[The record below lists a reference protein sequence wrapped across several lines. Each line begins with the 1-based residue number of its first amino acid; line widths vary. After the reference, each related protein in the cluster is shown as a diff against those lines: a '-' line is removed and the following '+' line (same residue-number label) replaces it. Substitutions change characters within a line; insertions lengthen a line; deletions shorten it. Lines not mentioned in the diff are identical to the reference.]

1 MDISLS
7 TLPSPPRKLFY
18 KSISSSTSY
27 NNNDNGD
34 RGIFGI
40 PNLHK
45 ITDWKKITDEVIN
58 DCNNTRKRIYS
69 KINNP
74 DLSILDELDY
84 ISYTICEIADAAELC
99 RCVHVDFEHRRAAE
113 ETVFRFGD
121 YMLSLGHD
129 KNMYNVL
136 CALMDNAEIVDAMSD
151 EQIVMANDMKNEFE
165 RDGVHLSEVV
175 RERLRNLNNDITS
188 LESDFQ
194 KMAQQIGG
202 SFAVPSD
209 TIKVLPNEIYLQATN
224 EKLLRGYGLKK
235 GTAILHSNWV
245 DMVTRLVANP
255 VVRESF
261 YKYAKSLGDENVSVL
276 EKIIVK
282 KNEKAQ
288 LLGFK
293 SYGDL
298 IAKEQMLGSREKIND
313 FLIGIL
319 ENTKSKMN
327 EELNIMKMYKKTIEN
342 NTDISTS
349 ADTTESNNIENVII
363 YPWDVP
369 FYSTLATHEKFQSG
383 FNGYFKLENVLKG
396 LEFVCLKLFNL
407 KIKSE
412 QVSDA
417 EDWTNKTLNKNNHVR
432 KLILY
437 DADADESNC
446 SEHVVGNI
454 YLDLYPRPNKVGGAT
469 HFALRHSHRKL
480 NGEYQLPTVFLN
492 TNFAHPV
499 GPTGTGSSNMLKK
512 FFVKQGGTVRNEEI
526 SLLKHDDVQTLFH
539 EFGHAL
545 HTLLSRTQY
554 QHLAGTRV
562 KTDFVEIPSHL
573 MEYFVR
579 DYRVLKYFVDGNTIN
594 GDDEAGDGDIDSGTS
609 DLPTKENIEKLNESR
624 LYFSATNTHS
634 QVLWAMFDQAVHGC
648 QDDLGSVDSTKIYEA
663 ITNTYMFY
671 PYADGT
677 KPHAKFTHFINYDS
691 TYYSYLHAKV
701 YSAMIWRKLF
711 ANNPLSSEGGE
722 ILRNELLRH
731 GGGKCPYKI
740 LETILEEETKDIKV
754 LAESFLKY

>member
-1 MDISLS
+1 MLRVLKKGGNERCVHFSSFANSMPTKTTICHPSPFLTKAFQLHHTSSLYCTMQNVSRSKSLTMYKDKKAIAMCNRPFFSSNNNNVTQYFTKRDYHFLKTKQKNEINIRNNLNLGMSLS
-7 TLPSPPRKLFY
+7 TLPFTPRQLIC
-18 KSISSSTSY
+18 KSISSSTCY
-27 NNNDNGD
+27 NNNSNAD

-45 ITDWKKITDEVIN
+45 ITDWKKITDEVID

-136 CALMDNAEIVDAMSD
+136 CALMDNAEIVDTMSD
-151 EQIVMANDMKNEFE
+151 EQLVMANDMKNEFE
-165 RDGVHLSEVV
+165 RDGVHLSETV
-175 RERLRNLNNDITS
+175 RERLRNLNNDITT

-194 KMAQQIGG
+194 KMAQQFGG

-209 TIKVLPNEIYLQATN
+209 TIKVLPNEIYSQATN
-224 EKLLRGYGLKK
+224 EKLLRGYGLKR

-261 YKYAKSLGDENVSVL
+261 YKFAKSLGDENVRVL

-288 LLGFK
+288 LLGFR

-298 IAKEQMLGSREKIND
+298 IAKDQMLGSREKIKE
-313 FLIGIL
+313 FLEGIL
-319 ENTKSKMN
+319 ENTKSKMQ
-327 EELNIMKMYKKTIEN
+327 EELNIMKVYKKTIEK
-342 NTDISTS
+342 NTDVSTS
-349 ADTTESNNIENVII
+349 AGTTESNNNEKVII
-363 YPWDVP
+363 YPWDIP
-369 FYSTLATHEKFQSG
+369 FYSTLATRERFQSD

-396 LEFVCLKLFNL
+396 LEIVCLRLFNL
-407 KIKSE
+407 KIKFE

-446 SEHVVGNI
+446 CEHVVGNI

-469 HFALRHSHRKL
+469 HFALRHSHRKFCHHGR
-480 NGEYQLPTVFLN
+480 NKGID
-492 TNFAHPV
+492 HV
-499 GPTGTGSSNMLKK
+499 GGPNI
-512 FFVKQGGTVRNEEI
+512 R
-526 SLLKHDDVQTLFH
+526 H
-539 EFGHAL
+539 
-545 HTLLSRTQY
+545 
-554 QHLAGTRV
+554 TRV
-562 KTDFVEIPSHL
+562 K
-573 MEYFVR
+573 Y
-579 DYRVLKYFVDGNTIN
+579 
-594 GDDEAGDGDIDSGTS
+594 
-609 DLPTKENIEKLNESR
+609 
-624 LYFSATNTHS
+624 
-634 QVLWAMFDQAVHGC
+634 
-648 QDDLGSVDSTKIYEA
+648 
-663 ITNTYMFY
+663 
-671 PYADGT
+671 
-677 KPHAKFTHFINYDS
+677 
-691 TYYSYLHAKV
+691 
-701 YSAMIWRKLF
+701 
-711 ANNPLSSEGGE
+711 
-722 ILRNELLRH
+722 
-731 GGGKCPYKI
+731 
-740 LETILEEETKDIKV
+740 
-754 LAESFLKY
+754 